1 MVLCSSSTIPGGT
14 VYTSIECSLY
24 TDRCLNSSLL
34 AGEFALESMFGGRN
48 MMAGQE
54 MVDLDNPY
62 SFAWETQVVT
72 VLLDSRGILS
82 TLGF

>member
-1 MVLCSSSTIPGGT
+1 MWPCVLRTIPGGT
-14 VYTSIECSLY
+14 VYTSIDCSLY
-24 TDRCLNSSLL
+24 TDRCPNSALF
-34 AGEFALESMFGGRN
+34 AGEFALESMFGGSN

-54 MVDLDNPY
+54 MVHLDNPY